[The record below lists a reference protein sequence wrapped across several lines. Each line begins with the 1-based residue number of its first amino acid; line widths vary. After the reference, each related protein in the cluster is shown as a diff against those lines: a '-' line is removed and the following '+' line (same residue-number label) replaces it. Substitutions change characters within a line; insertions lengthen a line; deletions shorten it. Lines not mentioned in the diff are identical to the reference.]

1 MILDRIYS
9 EIKRIR
15 LENQITLKQL
25 SERTGLSVS
34 FLSQVERGSS
44 SLAITSLKKI
54 SDGLDVHISHFFQEN
69 RNQRYTVKKEDY
81 KPFRIEGSIT
91 EYIRLSGDFSGRRLE
106 PMLVTLDPLQVQENV
121 FSHPGEEFFFVLE
134 GEVNVYVQ
142 GEEHLLKE
150 GEAIHYPSSLE
161 HYWMNPLN
169 QPARILCV
177 LTPVVF

>member
-1 MILDRIYS
+1 MDRIYS

-15 LENQITLKQL
+15 LQKQITLKHL

-54 SDGLDVHISHFFQEN
+54 SDGLGVHISHFFQDSG
-69 RNQRYTVKKEDY
+69 NQRYTVKKEDY
-81 KPFRIEGSIT
+81 QPFRIEGSIA
-91 EYIRLSGDFSGRRLE
+91 EYVRLSGEFAERRLE
-106 PMLVTLDPLQVQENV
+106 PMLVTLDPLQVQETV

-134 GEVNVYVQ
+134 GEVKVYVE
-142 GEEHLLKE
+142 GEEYLLKK
-150 GEAIHYPSSLE
+150 GEAIHYPSRLQ

-169 QPARILCV
+169 QRAQILCV
-177 LTPVVF
+177 LTPVIF